1 MPCYLLHIVEQQDPQ
16 PYVDPDVKDV
26 VGALPQFY
34 CTQCQPIRL
43 LAPGEAM
50 KCINRESP
58 CWNPHPCA

>member
-50 KCINRESP
+50 KCISRESP